1 MPRVI
6 LIDPDRT
13 ALAALQAALE
23 RAGIGEIL
31 AVTSGAFAL
40 TMLERNRPDLIVSRV
55 GVPDIDGYELCAIV
69 RNDPLMTGVLFLLL
83 ASPGDEAPASM
94 LEDKPDQTLAGDLP
108 LAAVVSEVASL
119 LGRGPASAIAT
130 PAAAAEATSASP
142 RAISAP
148 AATPAATVV
157 TPAPPAP
164 GAQPD
169 GAHGLRGSLA
179 VMELPD
185 ITQAI
190 ALGAKTGQLIV
201 TLSAGRGSVF
211 FDRGRVVHAEFFG
224 LIGET
229 AFAALLVAAHGEANG
244 SFAFNPLE
252 AATATAVKTIHRD
265 LKQLL
270 LSAAA
275 GIDEGRADA
284 AVAPIS

>member
-13 ALAALQAALE
+13 ALAAMQAALG
-23 RAGIGEIL
+23 ATGINDVL
-31 AVTSGAFAL
+31 AVTSGSFAL

-55 GVPDIDGYELCAIV
+55 GVPDIDGYELCSIV
-69 RNDPLMTGVLFLLL
+69 RKDPLMTGVLFLLL
-83 ASPGDEAPASM
+83 ASPGDEAAASM

-108 LAAVVSEVASL
+108 LTAIVSEVATL
-119 LGRGPASAIAT
+119 LARGK
-130 PAAAAEATSASP
+130 AAAVEAVEP
-142 RAISAP
+142 VAP
-148 AATPAATVV
+148 G
-157 TPAPPAP
+157 PPAE
-164 GAQPD
+164 

-190 ALGAKTGQLIV
+190 ALGAKTGQLVV
-201 TLSAGRGSVF
+201 TLSSGRGSVF

-229 AFAALLVAAHGEANG
+229 AFAALLVAAHGEASG
-244 SFAFNPLE
+244 SFVFNPLE
-252 AATATAVKTIHRD
+252 ATAANGVRTIHRD

>member
-13 ALAALQAALE
+13 ALAALQAALGQ
-23 RAGIGEIL
+23 AGVNDVL
-31 AVTSGAFAL
+31 AVTSGSFAL
-40 TMLERNRPDLIVSRV
+40 TMLERNRPDLIVSRL
-55 GVPDIDGYELCAIV
+55 GVPDIDGYELCSIV
-69 RNDPLMTGVLFLLL
+69 RKDPLMTGVLFLLL
-83 ASPGDEAPASM
+83 ASPGDEAGATM

-108 LAAVVSEVASL
+108 LTAIVSEVASL
-119 LGRGPASAIAT
+119 LERGQTTPVAT
-130 PAAAAEATSASP
+130 PE
-142 RAISAP
+142 P
-148 AATPAATVV
+148 A
-157 TPAPPAP
+157 AP

-169 GAHGLRGSLA
+169 AAHGLRGSLS

-190 ALGAKTGQLIV
+190 ALGSKTGQLVV
-201 TLSAGRGSVF
+201 TLSAGRGSLF

-252 AATATAVKTIHRD
+252 AAAANGVKTIHRD

>member
-13 ALAALQAALE
+13 ALAALQAALGQ
-23 RAGIGEIL
+23 AGFSDVL
-31 AVTSGAFAL
+31 AVTSGSFAL

-69 RNDPLMTGVLFLLL
+69 RKDPLMTGVLFLLL
-83 ASPGDEAPASM
+83 ASPGDEAAATM

-108 LAAVVSEVASL
+108 LTAIVSEVATL
-119 LGRGPASAIAT
+119 LGRGT
-130 PAAAAEATSASP
+130 AAPVPTQEP
-142 RAISAP
+142 IAP
-148 AATPAATVV
+148 A
-157 TPAPPAP
+157 
-164 GAQPD
+164 AQPD
-169 GAHGLRGSLA
+169 GAHGLRGSLT

-190 ALGAKTGQLIV
+190 ALGGKTGQLV
-201 TLSAGRGSVF
+201 VSLSAGRGSLF
-211 FDRGRVVHAEFFG
+211 FDRGRVVHSEFFG

-229 AFAALLVAAHGEANG
+229 AFQALLVAAHGEANG
-244 SFAFNPLE
+244 SFAFNSLD
-252 AATATAVKTIHRD
+252 AAAANGVKTIHRD

-284 AVAPIS
+284 AVAPIA

>member
-1 MPRVI
+1 MPRI
-6 LIDPDRT
+6 MLIDSDRT
-13 ALAALQAALE
+13 ALASLQGALGQA
-23 RAGIGEIL
+23 GESDVL
-31 AVTSGAFAL
+31 AVTSGSFAL

-55 GVPDIDGYELCAIV
+55 GVPDIDGYELCSIV
-69 RNDPLMTGVLFLLL
+69 RKDPLMTGVLFLLL
-83 ASPGDEAPASM
+83 ASPGDEAAGTM

-108 LAAVVSEVASL
+108 LATIVSEVTAL
-119 LGRGPASAIAT
+119 LARGKTP
-130 PAAAAEATSASP
+130 PAAPAE
-142 RAISAP
+142 P
-148 AATPAATVV
+148 A
-157 TPAPPAP
+157 APPAT
-164 GAQPD
+164 PD
-169 GAHGLRGSLA
+169 GSHGLRGSLT

-190 ALGAKTGQLIV
+190 ALGGKTGQLVV

-211 FDRGRVVHAEFFG
+211 FDHGRIVHAEFFG

-229 AFAALLVAAHGEANG
+229 AFQALLVAAHGEANG

-252 AATATAVKTIHRD
+252 TSAAGGVKTIHRD

-275 GIDEGRADA
+275 EIDEGRGDA

>member
-13 ALAALQAALE
+13 ALAALQAALGQ
-23 RAGIGEIL
+23 AGFSDVL
-31 AVTSGAFAL
+31 AVTSGSFAL

-55 GVPDIDGYELCAIV
+55 GVPDIDGYELCSIV
-69 RNDPLMTGVLFLLL
+69 RKDPVMTGVLFLLL
-83 ASPGDEAPASM
+83 ASPGDEAATTM

-108 LAAVVSEVASL
+108 LAAIVSEVATL
-119 LGRGPASAIAT
+119 LGRGKAAPVPT
-130 PAAAAEATSASP
+130 QEPTAAA
-142 RAISAP
+142 
-148 AATPAATVV
+148 
-157 TPAPPAP
+157 
-164 GAQPD
+164 AQPD
-169 GAHGLRGSLA
+169 GAHGLRGSLT

-190 ALGAKTGQLIV
+190 ALGGKTGQLVV
-201 TLSAGRGSVF
+201 TLSSGRGSVF
-211 FDRGRVVHAEFFG
+211 FDRGRVVHSEFFG

-229 AFAALLVAAHGEANG
+229 AFQALLISAHGEANG
-244 SFAFNPLE
+244 SFAFNPLD
-252 AATATAVKTIHRD
+252 AAAANGVKTIHRD

-284 AVAPIS
+284 AVAPIA

>member
-13 ALAALQAALE
+13 ALAALQAALGQ
-23 RAGIGEIL
+23 AGFSDVL
-31 AVTSGAFAL
+31 AVTSGSFAL

-55 GVPDIDGYELCAIV
+55 GVPDIDGWELCSIV
-69 RNDPLMTGVLFLLL
+69 RKDPLMTGVLFLLL
-83 ASPGDEAPASM
+83 ASPGDEAAAT

-108 LAAVVSEVASL
+108 LTAIVSEVGTL
-119 LGRGPASAIAT
+119 LGRGQAAPVPT
-130 PAAAAEATSASP
+130 PEP
-142 RAISAP
+142 IAP
-148 AATPAATVV
+148 A
-157 TPAPPAP
+157 
-164 GAQPD
+164 AQPD
-169 GAHGLRGSLA
+169 GAHGLRGSLT

-190 ALGAKTGQLIV
+190 ALGGKTGQLLV

-211 FDRGRVVHAEFFG
+211 FDRGRVVHSEFFG

-229 AFAALLVAAHGEANG
+229 AFQALLIAAHGEANG
-244 SFAFNPLE
+244 SFAFNPLD
-252 AATATAVKTIHRD
+252 AAAANGVKTIHRD

-284 AVAPIS
+284 AVAPVA

>member
-6 LIDPDRT
+6 VIDPDRT
-13 ALAALQAALE
+13 GLAAMQAAL
-23 RAGIGEIL
+23 AQGGFSDVL
-31 AVTSGAFAL
+31 ALTSGSFAL

-55 GVPDIDGYELCAIV
+55 GVPDIDGYELCSIV
-69 RNDPLMTGVLFLLL
+69 RKDPLMTGVLFLLL
-83 ASPGDEAPASM
+83 VSPGDEAAPTM
-94 LEDKPDQTLAGDLP
+94 LEGKPDQTLAGDLP
-108 LAAVVSEVASL
+108 LTAIVSEVANL
-119 LGRGPASAIAT
+119 LGR
-130 PAAAAEATSASP
+130 AAQPPVATSEP
-142 RAISAP
+142 TAP
-148 AATPAATVV
+148 AP
-157 TPAPPAP
+157 
-164 GAQPD
+164 QPD

-190 ALGAKTGQLIV
+190 ALVV
-201 TLSAGRGSVF
+201 TLPSGRGAVF

-229 AFAALLVAAHGEANG
+229 AFAALLIAAHGEATGN
-244 SFAFNPLE
+244 FAFNPLE
-252 AATATAVKTIHRD
+252 ATAVKAAKTIHRD

-275 GIDEGRADA
+275 EIDEGRADA

>member
-1 MPRVI
+1 MPRVM

-13 ALAALQAALE
+13 ALAALQGALT
-23 RAGIGEIL
+23 RDGFADVL
-31 AVTSGAFAL
+31 AVTSGSFAL

-55 GVPDIDGYELCAIV
+55 GVPDIDGYELCSIV
-69 RNDPLMTGVLFLLL
+69 RKDPLMTGVLFLLL
-83 ASPGDEAPASM
+83 ASPGDETAATMP
-94 LEDKPDQTLAGDLP
+94 ENKPDQTLAGDLP
-108 LAAVVSEVASL
+108 LTAIVSEVANL
-119 LGRGPASAIAT
+119 LGRAAQPAVAT
-130 PAAAAEATSASP
+130 GEPA
-142 RAISAP
+142 
-148 AATPAATVV
+148 
-157 TPAPPAP
+157 AP

-190 ALGAKTGQLIV
+190 ALGNKTGQLV
-201 TLSAGRGSVF
+201 VSLSAGRGTVF
-211 FDRGRVVHAEFFG
+211 FDHGRVVHAEFFG

-229 AFAALLVAAHGEANG
+229 AFAALLVAAHGEATG

-252 AATATAVKTIHRD
+252 AAAVAGAKTIHRD
-265 LKQLL
+265 LKQIL

-275 GIDEGRADA
+275 EIDEGRADA

>member
-1 MPRVI
+1 MPRVM

-13 ALAALQAALE
+13 ALATLQEALA
-23 RAGIGEIL
+23 RGGFTDVL
-31 AVTSGAFAL
+31 AVTSGSFAL

-55 GVPDIDGYELCAIV
+55 GVPDIDGYELCSIV
-69 RNDPLMTGVLFLLL
+69 RKDPAMSGMLFVLL
-83 ASPGDEAPASM
+83 ASPGDEGAPTM
-94 LEDKPDQTLAGDLP
+94 PEDKPDQTLAGDLP
-108 LAAVVSEVASL
+108 LTAIVSEVANL
-119 LGRGPASAIAT
+119 LERAAQPPVATSGPAG
-130 PAAAAEATSASP
+130 PGG
-142 RAISAP
+142 
-148 AATPAATVV
+148 
-157 TPAPPAP
+157 PP
-164 GAQPD
+164 QPD

-190 ALGAKTGQLIV
+190 ALGGKTGRLVV
-201 TLSAGRGSVF
+201 TLSAGRGVLL

-229 AFAALLVAAHGEANG
+229 AFAALLVAAHGEASG
-244 SFAFNPLE
+244 SFAFNPLD
-252 AATATAVKTIHRD
+252 AGAVTGAKTIHRE

-275 GIDEGRADA
+275 EIDEGRADA

>member
-1 MPRVI
+1 M

-13 ALAALQAALE
+13 TLAALQGALGQ
-23 RAGIGEIL
+23 AGVSDVL
-31 AVTSGAFAL
+31 AVTSGSFAL

-55 GVPDIDGYELCAIV
+55 GVPDIDGYELCSIV
-69 RNDPLMTGVLFLLL
+69 RKDPLMGGVLFLLL
-83 ASPGDEAPASM
+83 ASPGDEAAGTM

-108 LAAVVSEVASL
+108 LTTIVSEVTAL
-119 LGRGPASAIAT
+119 LARGKTP
-130 PAAAAEATSASP
+130 PAARAE
-142 RAISAP
+142 P
-148 AATPAATVV
+148 A
-157 TPAPPAP
+157 APPAP
-164 GAQPD
+164 PD
-169 GAHGLRGSLA
+169 GAHGLRGSLT

-190 ALGAKTGQLIV
+190 ALGGKTGQLVV

-211 FDRGRVVHAEFFG
+211 FDHGRIVHAEFFG

-229 AFAALLVAAHGEANG
+229 AFQALLVAAHGEANG

-252 AATATAVKTIHRD
+252 TSAAGGAKTIHRD

-275 GIDEGRADA
+275 EIDEA
-284 AVAPIS
+284 AETRP

>member
-13 ALAALQAALE
+13 ALAALQAALGQ
-23 RAGIGEIL
+23 AGFSDVL
-31 AVTSGAFAL
+31 AVTSGSFAL

-55 GVPDIDGYELCAIV
+55 GVPDIDGWELCSIV
-69 RNDPLMTGVLFLLL
+69 RKDPLMTGVLFLLL
-83 ASPGDEAPASM
+83 ASPGDEAAATM

-108 LAAVVSEVASL
+108 LTAIVSEVGTL
-119 LGRGPASAIAT
+119 LGRGKVAPVPTQEPI
-130 PAAAAEATSASP
+130 
-142 RAISAP
+142 AP
-148 AATPAATVV
+148 AAP
-157 TPAPPAP
+157 
-164 GAQPD
+164 PD
-169 GAHGLRGSLA
+169 GAHGLRGSLT

-190 ALGAKTGQLIV
+190 ALGGKTGQLLV

-211 FDRGRVVHAEFFG
+211 FDRGRVVHSEFFG

-229 AFAALLVAAHGEANG
+229 AFQALLIAAHGEANG
-244 SFAFNPLE
+244 SFVFNPLD
-252 AATATAVKTIHRD
+252 AAAANGVKTIHRD

-284 AVAPIS
+284 AVAPIA

>member
-6 LIDPDRT
+6 VIDPDRT
-13 ALAALQAALE
+13 GLAAMQAAL
-23 RAGIGEIL
+23 AQGGFSDVL
-31 AVTSGAFAL
+31 ALTSGSFAL

-55 GVPDIDGYELCAIV
+55 GVPDIDGYELCSIV
-69 RNDPLMTGVLFLLL
+69 RKDPLMTGVLFLLL
-83 ASPGDEAPASM
+83 ASPGDEAAASM

-108 LAAVVSEVASL
+108 LTAIVSEVANL
-119 LGRGPASAIAT
+119 LGRG
-130 PAAAAEATSASP
+130 AAA
-142 RAISAP
+142 
-148 AATPAATVV
+148 
-157 TPAPPAP
+157 PPP
-164 GAQPD
+164 GPQRD

-190 ALGAKTGQLIV
+190 ALGAKTGQLVV
-201 TLSAGRGSVF
+201 TLSSGRGSVF

-244 SFAFNPLE
+244 NFAFNQLETE
-252 AATATAVKTIHRD
+252 AANAVKTIHRD

-275 GIDEGRADA
+275 EIDEGRADT

>member
-13 ALAALQAALE
+13 ALAALQAALGQ
-23 RAGIGEIL
+23 AGFSDVL
-31 AVTSGAFAL
+31 AVTSGSFAL

-55 GVPDIDGYELCAIV
+55 GVPDIDGYELCSIV
-69 RNDPLMTGVLFLLL
+69 RKDPLMTGVLFLLL
-83 ASPGDEAPASM
+83 ASPGDEAAATM

-108 LAAVVSEVASL
+108 LTAIVSEVGTL
-119 LGRGPASAIAT
+119 LPTQEPI
-130 PAAAAEATSASP
+130 
-142 RAISAP
+142 AP
-148 AATPAATVV
+148 A
-157 TPAPPAP
+157 
-164 GAQPD
+164 AQPD
-169 GAHGLRGSLA
+169 GAHGLRGSLT

-190 ALGAKTGQLIV
+190 ALGGKTGQLLV

-211 FDRGRVVHAEFFG
+211 FDRGRVVHSEFFG

-229 AFAALLVAAHGEANG
+229 AFQALLIAAHGEANG
-244 SFAFNPLE
+244 SFAFNPLD
-252 AATATAVKTIHRD
+252 AAAANGVKTIHRD

-284 AVAPIS
+284 AVAPIA

>member
-13 ALAALQAALE
+13 ALAALQAALGQ
-23 RAGIGEIL
+23 AGFHDVL
-31 AVTSGAFAL
+31 AVTSGSFAL

-55 GVPDIDGYELCAIV
+55 GVPDIDGYELCSIV
-69 RNDPLMTGVLFLLL
+69 RKDPLMTGVLFLLL
-83 ASPGDEAPASM
+83 ASPGDEAGATMP
-94 LEDKPDQTLAGDLP
+94 EDKPDQTLAGDLP
-108 LAAVVSEVASL
+108 LTAIVAEVATL
-119 LGRGPASAIAT
+119 LARNRTAPVSAQEPIAPT
-130 PAAAAEATSASP
+130 
-142 RAISAP
+142 
-148 AATPAATVV
+148 
-157 TPAPPAP
+157 
-164 GAQPD
+164 AQAD
-169 GAHGLRGSLA
+169 GAHGLRGSLT

-190 ALGAKTGQLIV
+190 ALGGKTGQLVV

-229 AFAALLVAAHGEANG
+229 AFQALLVAAHGEANG
-244 SFAFNPLE
+244 SFVFNPLD
-252 AATATAVKTIHRD
+252 AAAANGVKTIHRD